1 MLQFRHMTTLQRLES
16 TTNDATI
23 GGFVIT
29 FPSGAARILHWQAH
43 EAITPLRDAAK
54 KYAAAALQTCIDED
68 RRDDADRTNW
78 ASVTAAVQR
87 IVSDWNDKLRIAQRG
102 SAH

>member
-1 MLQFRHMTTLQRLES
+1 MTTLQRLES
-16 TTNDATI
+16 TANDATI
-23 GGFVIT
+23 GGFVVT
-29 FPSGAARILHWQAH
+29 FPSGCSKVVHWQAA
-43 EAITPLRDAAK
+43 EPITPLRDAAK

-87 IVSDWNDKLRIAQRG
+87 IVSDWNDKLREAQRG
-102 SAH
+102 NAH